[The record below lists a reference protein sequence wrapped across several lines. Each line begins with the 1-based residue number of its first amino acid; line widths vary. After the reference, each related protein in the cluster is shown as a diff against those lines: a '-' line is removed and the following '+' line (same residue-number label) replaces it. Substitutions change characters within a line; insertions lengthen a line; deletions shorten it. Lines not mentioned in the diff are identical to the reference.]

1 MMMLRAAALALLA
14 EAKVVRETLYRI
26 TPRNY
31 TGVTD
36 LDTGDAA
43 GDAHFGLYEKSA
55 PVVCDAKLNPRHAEN
70 ILCENDAL
78 LQIPGFNV
86 YIAVEVEMDDRYG
99 AGRARETM
107 QKRETLM
114 PPQDYAEC
122 NPAKSLPHA
131 FNCTHWH
138 HDGPEGCWNK
148 NDKSASPASIRHPR
162 VSLRRRRD
170 VERRP
175 RIPPKFGKPL
185 PPAGYPEICYA
196 DFYPIEGY
204 RNNKTAFKTLD
215 NVSLADCCA
224 ACAAAE
230 HGWERCGSYSFTAAD
245 AGDGYGGSGT
255 CAIHGHT
262 DSRDLVPDRASASG
276 WFSGDG
282 LANFVESASMT
293 LSDMMNG
300 TWFSTQKA
308 GECAPGETV
317 GEGCFWRVVNQTAQ
331 VNATCVN
338 DRMISKIVAQ
348 RGGACFDGC
357 DDPKDQSAPCWIQ
370 CFFETIVGNATAQ
383 PPLPP
388 TDRAL
393 ILDAFEGAFAPGAG
407 ARPCP
412 TARTLF
418 TRTMAVSF
426 AAVEPKFAAYHLSSM
441 NVNFHLLTSLLGLLG
456 AAGLVT
462 KLACAA
468 STSLGCGGRQSL
480 ARGGAFGLWVLWGLA
495 LLCSDVPLGLAA
507 RSAAAL
513 ASVAIVACRLDLGV
527 AASLGCVAAG
537 YALQD
542 LSHWY
547 YGEETLQ
554 ANSWAGGGLSAA
566 AVVELFCE
574 HVFYLLPLILAS
586 ASEAAKTVVAALP
599 AVVLAWGNVCI
610 DSDSVLGLPWTA
622 KKSRLLVGKFR
633 TEEDVGDLAAIRR
646 WCVAAG
652 PKHDMTS
659 HWWAGD
665 LDEPTRAF
673 ERLVAPE
680 CVDGLFRQKFGE
692 GAYVIEPV
700 SGMNELYVSAP
711 VKRDEA
717 AKTSDDVFFTEHVD
731 GPYCFFPFASV
742 FRCIVALDANVP
754 GYETHFPNAH
764 RSVAAEHGDIL
775 AFDFHRES
783 HYITM
788 KPRGAFGPESEAA
801 LAADPT
807 QKWRMVLK
815 LHYAV
820 APTGLWWCFGKGL
833 HWLSTKYNEA
843 FRALFLATIK
853 PQSALEKLL
862 ADVGVNGTT
871 VAYNALEKYVGFSNL
886 ASYGTLAAVAYA
898 VESYALFLYGTQFLP
913 GQEKSDSTSLQPL
926 VPPESLVLVA
936 AGYFVSI
943 AATSALGVDG
953 TYFGIELGV
962 VEADYKF
969 VRNAHP
975 YLVPIHVALYLAHLT
990 QEAWD
995 YHDGVP
1001 WFKQGKKEKKQEK
1014 KRGKK
1019 ATKAA

>member
-1 MMMLRAAALALLA
+1 
-14 EAKVVRETLYRI
+14 
-26 TPRNY
+26 
-31 TGVTD
+31 
-36 LDTGDAA
+36 
-43 GDAHFGLYEKSA
+43 
-55 PVVCDAKLNPRHAEN
+55 
-70 ILCENDAL
+70 
-78 LQIPGFNV
+78 
-86 YIAVEVEMDDRYG
+86 
-99 AGRARETM
+99 
-107 QKRETLM
+107 
-114 PPQDYAEC
+114 
-122 NPAKSLPHA
+122 
-131 FNCTHWH
+131 
-138 HDGPEGCWNK
+138 
-148 NDKSASPASIRHPR
+148 
-162 VSLRRRRD
+162 
-170 VERRP
+170 
-175 RIPPKFGKPL
+175 
-185 PPAGYPEICYA
+185 
-196 DFYPIEGY
+196 
-204 RNNKTAFKTLD
+204 
-215 NVSLADCCA
+215 
-224 ACAAAE
+224 
-230 HGWERCGSYSFTAAD
+230 
-245 AGDGYGGSGT
+245 
-255 CAIHGHT
+255 
-262 DSRDLVPDRASASG
+262 
-276 WFSGDG
+276 
-282 LANFVESASMT
+282 
-293 LSDMMNG
+293 
-300 TWFSTQKA
+300 
-308 GECAPGETV
+308 
-317 GEGCFWRVVNQTAQ
+317 
-331 VNATCVN
+331 
-338 DRMISKIVAQ
+338 
-348 RGGACFDGC
+348 
-357 DDPKDQSAPCWIQ
+357 
-370 CFFETIVGNATAQ
+370 
-383 PPLPP
+383 
-388 TDRAL
+388 
-393 ILDAFEGAFAPGAG
+393 
-407 ARPCP
+407 
-412 TARTLF
+412 
-418 TRTMAVSF
+418 MAVSF

-462 KLACAA
+462 KVACAA

-480 ARGGAFGLWVLWGLA
+480 ARGGAFGLWVAWGLA

-513 ASVAIVACRLDLGV
+513 ASVAVVACRLDLGV

-547 YGEETLQ
+547 YAEETFQ

-633 TEEDVGDLAAIRR
+633 TEADVGDLAAIRR

-665 LDEPTRAF
+665 LDEPTRAAF
-673 ERLVAPE
+673 ERLVTSE
-680 CVDGLFRQKFGE
+680 CVDGLFREKFGE

-886 ASYGTLAAVAYA
+886 ASYGTLAAVAHA
-898 VESYALFLYGTQFLP
+898 VGSYALFLYGTQFLHYLRYM
-913 GQEKSDSTSLQPL
+913 STYYTRAGVAFGTFKRDVLFFKTVALLQLFRLYAAPL
-926 VPPESLVLVA
+926 WDADARAACGAEPWFRPESLVLVA

-969 VRNAHP
+969 VTRFPYNVIPHPMILGQVVALLGVHVVPQVRNAHP

-1001 WFKQGKKEKKQEK
+1001 WFKQAKKEKKQEK